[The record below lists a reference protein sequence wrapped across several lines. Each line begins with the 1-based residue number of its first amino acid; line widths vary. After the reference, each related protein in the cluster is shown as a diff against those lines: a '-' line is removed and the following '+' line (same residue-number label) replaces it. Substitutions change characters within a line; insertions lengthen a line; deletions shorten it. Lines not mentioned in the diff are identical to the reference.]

1 MRTECFPRSHTP
13 ILDEDNARQGFVDHG
28 GFLRWAARL
37 PERRCMVSV
46 FDWLA
51 HRSCTDW
58 NIDMLTGKILML
70 PQELAKTK
78 KGQPIPIR
86 GELLELMERV
96 RANRVPNCAYLFHRD
111 GRQIG
116 DFRKVWQTACVNA
129 GLGSF
134 IEKDKQANVVKKPRK
149 GERKKYKGINPHDFR
164 RTAIRNMV
172 RVGVREKGGDGDEST
187 QNAQRV

>member
-1 MRTECFPRSHTP
+1 MKTTLVKGLWTMGISCH
-13 ILDEDNARQGFVDHG
+13 
-28 GFLRWAARL
+28 LRWAARL
-37 PERRCMVSV
+37 PERCCMVPV

-78 KGQPIPIR
+78 KGQRIPIG
-86 GELLELMERV
+86 GELLKSMERV

-172 RVGVREKGGDGDEST
+172 KGW
-187 QNAQRV
+187 RPRKRWRWR

>member
-1 MRTECFPRSHTP
+1 
-13 ILDEDNARQGFVDHG
+13 
-28 GFLRWAARL
+28 LRDSGTSANGRCNLAARVG
-37 PERRCMVSV
+37 E
-46 FDWLA
+46 
-51 HRSCTDW
+51 
-58 NIDMLTGKILML
+58 
-70 PQELAKTK
+70 AKK
-78 KGQPIPIR
+78 WQPIQIR

-111 GRQIG
+111 GWQIG

-134 IEKDKQANVVKKPRK
+134 IEKDKQANAVKKPRK

-164 RTAIRNMV
+164 RTAIQNMV
-172 RVGVREKGGDGDEST
+172 RAGVREKGGDGDEWT